1 MEYGLKEN
9 DQLIFDDKER
19 ANVFNKYFVNVAA
32 QWKGPTEKSDFK
44 HITEFVNCKVPNNT
58 SFSIATINSSFI
70 EFFEKSGCFKSYW
83 TRLHRSENFEMPPI
97 FYVQVYHI

>member
-9 DQLIFDDKER
+9 DQLISDDKES

-58 SFSIATINSSFI
+58 SFSIPTINSSFV
-70 EFFEKSGCFKSYW
+70 
-83 TRLHRSENFEMPPI
+83 RNFRKVWM
-97 FYVQVYHI
+97 FQKLLD